1 MSNARNL
8 ANLLGTDT
16 KIKTADIADEVF
28 NSNRNLIIN
37 GAMQEAQRGTSFSS
51 LSASAYTCDRWQLQ
65 VAGAGRGTVTQESS
79 GGPVGF
85 KDNFL
90 RVTVATAD
98 SSVASSDMQVLKQV
112 IEGHVAAFTDAGTS
126 DAKPLT
132 LSFYVRSSV
141 TGTFSATLYTNFN
154 NPSAVSYPAEY
165 TISSANTWE
174 QKTITFPAF
183 TTSSTLVTSGYT
195 NGEFYQV
202 RFALMAGSDKTG
214 TANQWNSAND
224 FASTNQTNLFA
235 TSSATWDIT
244 GIQLEVGE
252 QATPFEHRSFGDEF
266 LKCQRYYAIK
276 ENNTGSSKYFGYVL
290 QAYNSSSFY
299 GILSDFPIT
308 MRATP
313 TVSQSG
319 TFGAYTA
326 SSGLHNTSATIGNFF
341 GTNTSWGTGGWSGDS
356 TLTAGHA
363 GVFFAQNNAKFIADA
378 EL

>member
-1 MSNARNL
+1 MSKAAEL
-8 ANLLGTDT
+8 AALIGSQSAL
-16 KIKTADIADEVF
+16 
-28 NSNRNLIIN
+28 SNRNLIIN
-37 GAMQEAQRGTSFSS
+37 GAMQVAQRGTSFSS

-79 GGPVGF
+79 GGPASL

-112 IEGHVAAFTDAGTS
+112 IEGNVAAFTDAGTS

-141 TGTFSATLYTNFN
+141 TGTFSATLYTNFSSPN
-154 NPSAVSYPAEY
+154 AVSYPAEY

-174 QKTITFPAF
+174 QKTVTFPAF
-183 TTSSTLVTSGYT
+183 TTSSSLVSSGYT
-195 NGEFYQV
+195 TGEFYQV
-202 RFALMAGSDKTG
+202 RFALMAGSDNTG

-244 GIQLEVGE
+244 GVQLEVGE
-252 QATPFEHRSFGDEF
+252 QATPFEHRSFGDE
-266 LKCQRYYAIK
+266 LAKSQRYYQASSETTGNLLFFSGHVDSGATYFAK
-276 ENNTGSSKYFGYVL
+276 EKLTV
-290 QAYNSSSFY
+290 
-299 GILSDFPIT
+299 P
-308 MRATP
+308 MRAAP
-313 TVSQSG
+313 TVTVGSEVGKDGFAGAPSVSWQTTQSIRSSNTANANSNQG
-319 TFGAYTA
+319 YYFFQYTA
-326 SSGLHNTSATIGNFF
+326 A
-341 GTNTSWGTGGWSGDS
+341 
-356 TLTAGHA
+356 
-363 GVFFAQNNAKFIADA
+363 A

>member
-1 MSNARNL
+1 MSKAAEL
-8 ANLLGTDT
+8 AALIGSQ
-16 KIKTADIADEVF
+16 TAL
-28 NSNRNLIIN
+28 SNRNLIIN
-37 GAMQEAQRGTSFSS
+37 GAMQVAQRGASFSS

-79 GGPVGF
+79 GGPASL

-112 IEGHVAAFTDAGTS
+112 IEGNVAAFTDAGTS

-141 TGTFSATLYTNFN
+141 TGTFSATLYTNFSSPN
-154 NPSAVSYPAEY
+154 AVSYPAEY

-174 QKTITFPAF
+174 QKTVTFPAF
-183 TTSSTLVTSGYT
+183 TTSSSLVSSGYT
-195 NGEFYQV
+195 TGEFYQV
-202 RFALMAGSDKTG
+202 RFALMAGSDNTG

-244 GIQLEVGE
+244 GVQLEVGE
-252 QATPFEHRSFGDEF
+252 QATPFEHRSFGDE
-266 LKCQRYYAIK
+266 LAKCQRYYQASSETTGNLLFFSGHVDSGATYFAK
-276 ENNTGSSKYFGYVL
+276 EKLTV
-290 QAYNSSSFY
+290 
-299 GILSDFPIT
+299 P
-308 MRATP
+308 MRAAP
-313 TVSQSG
+313 TVTVGSEVGKDGFAGAPSVSWQTTQSIRSSNTANANSNQG
-319 TFGAYTA
+319 YYFFQYTA
-326 SSGLHNTSATIGNFF
+326 A
-341 GTNTSWGTGGWSGDS
+341 
-356 TLTAGHA
+356 
-363 GVFFAQNNAKFIADA
+363 A

>member
-1 MSNARNL
+1 MSKAAEL
-8 ANLLGTDT
+8 AALIGSQ
-16 KIKTADIADEVF
+16 TAL
-28 NSNRNLIIN
+28 SNRNLIIN
-37 GAMQEAQRGTSFSS
+37 GAMQVAQRGTSFSS

-79 GGPVGF
+79 GGPAGF

-126 DAKPLT
+126 DAQPLT

-141 TGTFSATLYTNFN
+141 TGTFSATLYINFN
-154 NPSAVSYPAEY
+154 SPNVVSYPAEY

-174 QKTITFPAF
+174 KKTITFPAF

-195 NGEFYQV
+195 TGEFYQV
-202 RFALMAGSDKTG
+202 RFALMAGSDNTG

-244 GIQLEVGE
+244 GVQLEVGE
-252 QATPFEHRSFGDEF
+252 QDTPFEHRSFGDT
-266 LKCQRYYAIK
+266 LLQCQRYLFKGDAQCL
-276 ENNTGSSKYFGYVL
+276 GSSDSAGGTQVAVQTPVNLRANPTLVSFSAALRGSVL
-290 QAYNSSSFY
+290 ATAAGAAFSAMEA
-299 GILSDFPIT
+299 PRVTIT
-308 MRATP
+308 VTN
-313 TVSQSG
+313 SG
-319 TFGAYTA
+319 TANTLVAGFGG
-326 SSGLHNTSATIGNFF
+326 SCSVHL
-341 GTNTSWGTGGWSGDS
+341 DS
-356 TLTAGHA
+356 
-363 GVFFAQNNAKFIADA
+363 

>member
-1 MSNARNL
+1 MSKAAEL
-8 ANLLGTDT
+8 AALIGSQSAL
-16 KIKTADIADEVF
+16 
-28 NSNRNLIIN
+28 SNRNLIIN
-37 GAMQEAQRGTSFSS
+37 GAMQVAQRGASFSS

-79 GGPVGF
+79 GGPASL

-112 IEGHVAAFTDAGTS
+112 IEGNVAAFTDAGTS

-141 TGTFSATLYTNFN
+141 TGTFSATLYTNFSSPN
-154 NPSAVSYPAEY
+154 AVSYPAEY

-174 QKTITFPAF
+174 QKTVTFPAF
-183 TTSSTLVTSGYT
+183 TTSSSLVSSGYT
-195 NGEFYQV
+195 TGEFYQV
-202 RFALMAGSDKTG
+202 RFALMAGSDNTG

-244 GIQLEVGE
+244 GVQLEVGE
-252 QATPFEHRSFGDEF
+252 QATPFEHRSFGDE
-266 LKCQRYYAIK
+266 LAKCQRYYQASSETTGNLLFFSGHVDSGATYFAK
-276 ENNTGSSKYFGYVL
+276 EKLTV
-290 QAYNSSSFY
+290 
-299 GILSDFPIT
+299 P
-308 MRATP
+308 MRAAP
-313 TVSQSG
+313 TVTVGSEVGKDGFAGAPSVSWQTTQSIRSSNTANANSNQG
-319 TFGAYTA
+319 YYFFQYTA
-326 SSGLHNTSATIGNFF
+326 A
-341 GTNTSWGTGGWSGDS
+341 
-356 TLTAGHA
+356 
-363 GVFFAQNNAKFIADA
+363 A

>member
-1 MSNARNL
+1 MALTTVRPQ
-8 ANLLGTDT
+8 GMGFDT
-16 KIKTADIADEVF
+16 GR
-28 NSNRNLIIN
+28 RNLIIN
-37 GAMQEAQRGTSFSS
+37 GAMQVAQRGTSFSS

-79 GGPVGF
+79 GGPAGF

-126 DAKPLT
+126 DAQPLT

-154 NPSAVSYPAEY
+154 SPNAVSYPAEY

-174 QKTITFPAF
+174 QKTITYPAF
-183 TTSSTLVTSGYT
+183 TTSSTLATSGYT
-195 NGEFYQV
+195 TGEFYQV

-244 GIQLEVGE
+244 GVQLELGE
-252 QATPFEHRSFGDEF
+252 NASDFEHRSFGEE
-266 LKCQRYYAIK
+266 LALCQRYHQR
-276 ENNTGSSKYFGYVL
+276 L
-290 QAYNSSSFY
+290 QA
-299 GILSDFPIT
+299 
-308 MRATP
+308 
-313 TVSQSG
+313 
-319 TFGAYTA
+319 
-326 SSGLHNTSATIGNFF
+326 
-341 GTNTSWGTGGWSGDS
+341 
-356 TLTAGHA
+356 
-363 GVFFAQNNAKFIADA
+363 
-378 EL
+378 